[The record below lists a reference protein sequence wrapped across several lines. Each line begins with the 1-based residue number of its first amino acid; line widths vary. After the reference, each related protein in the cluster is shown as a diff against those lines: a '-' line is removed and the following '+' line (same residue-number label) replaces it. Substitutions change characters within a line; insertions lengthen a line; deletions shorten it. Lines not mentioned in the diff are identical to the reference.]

1 MDGNKMG
8 WVAGRPGRLQE
19 LGEGSRLGPRDSEI
33 EMSVK

>member
-1 MDGNKMG
+1 MEGNKMG
-8 WVAGRPGRLQE
+8 WVAGMPGRLQE